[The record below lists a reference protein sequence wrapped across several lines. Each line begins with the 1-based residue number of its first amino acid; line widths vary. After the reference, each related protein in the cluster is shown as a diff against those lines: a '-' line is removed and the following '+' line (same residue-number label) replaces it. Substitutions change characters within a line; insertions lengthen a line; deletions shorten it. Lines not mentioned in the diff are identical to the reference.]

1 MFQYLRWYWFNWTN
15 WRYWS
20 YRTTGAQKKNSRYQR
35 RLYRTCW

>member
-20 YRTTGAQKKNSRYQR
+20 YRTTGPQKKNSRHQR
-35 RLYRTCW
+35 RL